1 MQWPTPI
8 LERKGQ
14 PPTRSTLKYTI
25 LQGVTM
31 HSITAKNIPQAYQE
45 VMEKIHIIGAQE
57 DSRNGPVIT
66 IQYPFTLRITNP
78 EQRVLFNPARDANPF
93 FHVMESIW
101 MFAGRNDAEWLT
113 TYNKRY
119 VDYAEPTGA
128 VHGAYGMRWRY
139 QFAIDQIAEVIDILG
154 ANPSTRQAVISM
166 WSPFLDLTDRPLNDR
181 PCNTHIYFRTVAGK
195 LNMTVCNRSND
206 VVWGMLGAN
215 AVHMTYLHEL
225 VARGTGIPMGEY
237 IVFTNNAHIYPEMP
251 RYSAIMKDLWH
262 YDQYGMK
269 ARVTTVPLLAPN
281 EDWSEFI
288 SGCEKFCDG
297 KPVRLSWFQQIA
309 YPMEK
314 AWAARMNGE
323 TGIPEI
329 KSMPSCDWRKACLEW
344 VERRTK

>member
-1 MQWPTPI
+1 
-8 LERKGQ
+8 
-14 PPTRSTLKYTI
+14 
-25 LQGVTM
+25 M
-31 HSITAKNIPQAYQE
+31 HSVTAKNIPHAYKE
-45 VMEKIHIIGAQE
+45 VMELIHIIGAQE
-57 DSRNGPVIT
+57 ESRNGTVIS
-66 IQYPFTLRITNP
+66 IQQPFTLRITNP

-101 MFAGRNDAEWLT
+101 MFAGRNDAKWLT

-119 VDYAEPTGA
+119 KNYAEPSGS

-225 VARGTGIPMGEY
+225 IARGT
-237 IVFTNNAHIYPEMP
+237 
-251 RYSAIMKDLWH
+251 
-262 YDQYGMK
+262 
-269 ARVTTVPLLAPN
+269 LLAPN